1 MSNKKE
7 NQTITINGEE
17 HDVDSLT
24 QEQISLVNHVSD
36 LDNKIKTA
44 QFSLDQLSVGR
55 NAFMNMLTESLS
67 ADVPEEVE
75 L

>member
-17 HDVDSLT
+17 HNVDSLT